1 MISEIS
7 SKCSKRSIWS
17 EISPMAFI
25 LRLKLFLLALFFKIH
40 AAMSQTWV
48 FDLYSPMFCCF
59 LCNSVLSFFKPLFS
73 VARPVFKPYIY
84 GFSAGEK
91 RQLSLLS
98 TVVDSTYHILN
109 GALLKHTRPFFF
121 MTWSKDSN
129 LHLFLSIILEFT
141 TFSFAFNPRKLLFL
155 WLQTMHLRSKKTGLA
170 GENKLDTT

>member
-98 TVVDSTYHILN
+98 TVGKHGVTWLTRGDSFSPHSMPFMMPFPDFNYQ
-109 GALLKHTRPFFF
+109 GACTASKTNAQRLYYTWDCIWMWFLK
-121 MTWSKDSN
+121 
-129 LHLFLSIILEFT
+129 LV
-141 TFSFAFNPRKLLFL
+141 
-155 WLQTMHLRSKKTGLA
+155 RS
-170 GENKLDTT
+170 